1 MSAIRFLAADKLASW
16 LAEVAASRQV
26 LAPRQE
32 GKAVVFRPL
41 VAGETP
47 SLARATVSPKAAVF
61 PACETLVHFTGTKD
75 PENPAKLN
83 MKLDDTPDAPAR
95 MVFGC
100 RSCDARGFAVL
111 DKPFLEGKF
120 QDAYYKARRDNLL
133 VVTRTCDS
141 PCSTCF
147 CHWTGGGPAD
157 PTGSDVLLTAVNG
170 GFVLEAVSEKGE
182 AFLASTKLADGSD
195 KMDEAKAAREK
206 AAASQQPAPDLSK
219 AARRLEQRF
228 TDVDFWAEQTA
239 KCLSCG
245 ACTYMCPTCQC
256 FNISDEGD
264 PLEGRRLRSWD
275 NCMSS
280 LFTREASGHNPR
292 MLKAFRMRNRVSHK
306 FSTYPEN
313 WGAFSCNGCG
323 RCISNCPVCLDI
335 RAIVLAALNADQA
348 TAE

>member
-120 QDAYYKARRDNLL
+120 RRD
-133 VVTRTCDS
+133 
-141 PCSTCF
+141 
-147 CHWTGGGPAD
+147 
-157 PTGSDVLLTAVNG
+157 
-170 GFVLEAVSEKGE
+170 
-182 AFLASTKLADGSD
+182 
-195 KMDEAKAAREK
+195 
-206 AAASQQPAPDLSK
+206 SQHRPE
-219 AARRLEQRF
+219 RGVHR
-228 TDVDFWAEQTA
+228 
-239 KCLSCG
+239 CG
-245 ACTYMCPTCQC
+245 H
-256 FNISDEGD
+256 
-264 PLEGRRLRSWD
+264 LR
-275 NCMSS
+275 
-280 LFTREASGHNPR
+280 
-292 MLKAFRMRNRVSHK
+292 
-306 FSTYPEN
+306 
-313 WGAFSCNGCG
+313 
-323 RCISNCPVCLDI
+323 
-335 RAIVLAALNADQA
+335 
-348 TAE
+348 

>member
-61 PACETLVHFTGTKD
+61 PACETLVRFTGTKD

-182 AFLASTKLADGSD
+182 AFLAGTKLADGSD

-256 FNISDEGD
+256 YVNISDDETLSED
-264 PLEGRRLRSWD
+264 RRLQAGTATCPRCSPA
-275 NCMSS
+275 
-280 LFTREASGHNPR
+280 EPAGANPHGQGP
-292 MLKAFRMRNRVSHK
+292 ARMRNRVFAQVLVRSRLQRR
-306 FSTYPEN
+306 
-313 WGAFSCNGCG
+313 AFRLHGLRS
-323 RCISNCPVCLDI
+323 VH
-335 RAIVLAALNADQA
+335 QA
-348 TAE
+348 VPGVAGHP

>member
-182 AFLASTKLADGSD
+182 G
-195 KMDEAKAAREK
+195 
-206 AAASQQPAPDLSK
+206 P
-219 AARRLEQRF
+219 
-228 TDVDFWAEQTA
+228 
-239 KCLSCG
+239 
-245 ACTYMCPTCQC
+245 
-256 FNISDEGD
+256 
-264 PLEGRRLRSWD
+264 
-275 NCMSS
+275 
-280 LFTREASGHNPR
+280 
-292 MLKAFRMRNRVSHK
+292 
-306 FSTYPEN
+306 
-313 WGAFSCNGCG
+313 
-323 RCISNCPVCLDI
+323 
-335 RAIVLAALNADQA
+335 
-348 TAE
+348 

>member
-206 AAASQQPAPDLSK
+206 AAASQQPAPDSVQGGPPPRT
-219 AARRLEQRF
+219 AFHRRGLLGGTDREVPLLRRVHLHVPDLPVLQHLRRGRSPRRPPPAQLGQLHVPAVHPRGQRAQPPHGQGPAYAQPRF
-228 TDVDFWAEQTA
+228 AQVLVRSRLQ
-239 KCLSCG
+239 
-245 ACTYMCPTCQC
+245 
-256 FNISDEGD
+256 
-264 PLEGRRLRSWD
+264 RRAFRLHGLRSVHQ
-275 NCMSS
+275 
-280 LFTREASGHNPR
+280 AVPGVAGHP
-292 MLKAFRMRNRVSHK
+292 
-306 FSTYPEN
+306 
-313 WGAFSCNGCG
+313 
-323 RCISNCPVCLDI
+323 
-335 RAIVLAALNADQA
+335 
-348 TAE
+348 

>member
-245 ACTYMCPTCQC
+245 A
-256 FNISDEGD
+256 
-264 PLEGRRLRSWD
+264 
-275 NCMSS
+275 
-280 LFTREASGHNPR
+280 HNPR
-292 MLKAFRMRNRVSHK
+292 TAKALRMRNRVSHK
-306 FSTYPEN
+306 YWYAPDYSDGRFACT
-313 WGAFSCNGCG
+313 GCG
-323 RCISNCPVCLDI
+323 RCIKQCPVSLDI
-335 RAIVLAALNADQA
+335 REIVLNAIADD
-348 TAE
+348 AEAK

>member
-47 SLARATVSPKAAVF
+47 SLARATISPKAAVF

-195 KMDEAKAAREK
+195 KMDEAKAAREATT
-206 AAASQQPAPDLSK
+206 AAG
-219 AARRLEQRF
+219 AAFNRRLLPVSTGTPEPC
-228 TDVDFWAEQTA
+228 VE
-239 KCLSCG
+239 
-245 ACTYMCPTCQC
+245 
-256 FNISDEGD
+256 D
-264 PLEGRRLRSWD
+264 PLSDPDSLSDAGVGKAFGPQFEGTNTAILLRLRRD
-275 NCMSS
+275 
-280 LFTREASGHNPR
+280 LAGIHFFHRDF
-292 MLKAFRMRNRVSHK
+292 LKVVDLQRNY
-306 FSTYPEN
+306 TIN
-313 WGAFSCNGCG
+313 GAF
-323 RCISNCPVCLDI
+323 
-335 RAIVLAALNADQA
+335 AYF
-348 TAE
+348 

>member
-228 TDVDFWAEQTA
+228 TDVDFWAEQTR
-239 KCLSCG
+239 
-245 ACTYMCPTCQC
+245 
-256 FNISDEGD
+256 EV
-264 PLEGRRLRSWD
+264 PLLRRVHLHVPDLPVLQHLRRGRSPRRPPPAQLGQLHVPAVHPRGQRAQPPHGQGPAYAQPRFAQVLVRSRLQRRAFRLHGLRS
-275 NCMSS
+275 MHQ
-280 LFTREASGHNPR
+280 AVPGVAGHP
-292 MLKAFRMRNRVSHK
+292 
-306 FSTYPEN
+306 
-313 WGAFSCNGCG
+313 
-323 RCISNCPVCLDI
+323 
-335 RAIVLAALNADQA
+335 
-348 TAE
+348 

>member
-133 VVTRTCDS
+133 VVTRS
-141 PCSTCF
+141 
-147 CHWTGGGPAD
+147 
-157 PTGSDVLLTAVNG
+157 SDVLLTAVNG

-275 NCMSS
+275 NCMSP
-280 LFTREASGHNPR
+280 LFPR
-292 MLKAFRMRNRVSHK
+292 TAKALRMRNRVSHK
-306 FSTYPEN
+306 YWYAPDYSDGRFACT
-313 WGAFSCNGCG
+313 GCG
-323 RCISNCPVCLDI
+323 RCIKQCPVSLDI
-335 RAIVLAALNADQA
+335 REIVLNAIADD
-348 TAE
+348 AEAK

>member
-264 PLEGRRLRSWD
+264 PLEGRRLRS
-275 NCMSS
+275 
-280 LFTREASGHNPR
+280 
-292 MLKAFRMRNRVSHK
+292 
-306 FSTYPEN
+306 
-313 WGAFSCNGCG
+313 
-323 RCISNCPVCLDI
+323 
-335 RAIVLAALNADQA
+335 
-348 TAE
+348 

>member
-1 MSAIRFLAADKLASW
+1 M
-16 LAEVAASRQV
+16 
-26 LAPRQE
+26 
-32 GKAVVFRPL
+32 
-41 VAGETP
+41 
-47 SLARATVSPKAAVF
+47 
-61 PACETLVHFTGTKD
+61 
-75 PENPAKLN
+75 
-83 MKLDDTPDAPAR
+83 
-95 MVFGC
+95 
-100 RSCDARGFAVL
+100 L

-256 FNISDEGD
+256 FNISDEGNT
-264 PLEGRRLRSWD
+264 LEGRRLRSWD
-275 NCMSS
+275 NCMSP

-292 MLKAFRMRNRVSHK
+292 TAKALRMRNRVSHK
-306 FSTYPEN
+306 YWYAPDYSDGRFACT
-313 WGAFSCNGCG
+313 GCG
-323 RCISNCPVCLDI
+323 RCIKQCPVSLDI
-335 RAIVLAALNADQA
+335 REIVLNAIADD
-348 TAE
+348 AEAK